1 MKRLPRSNIS
11 YVFSREVAAA
21 VELEPGDSITVE
33 TEDAF
38 THRFVTEADIAR
50 LINPPGPTYGNPV
63 TGPIMVV
70 GAEPGDTLVV
80 HIDDIRLFYQND
92 LRFLDQF

>member
-11 YVFSREVAAA
+11 YVFSREIPAA

-38 THRFVTEADIAR
+38 THRLVSEADIAL
-50 LINPPGPTYGNPV
+50 LINPPGPTYSNPA
-63 TGPIMVV
+63 TDPIMVV
-70 GAEPGDTLVV
+70 GAGPGDTLVV
-80 HIDDIRLFYQND
+80 NPPSYRALP
-92 LRFLDQF
+92 LS